1 MSRQGSAPSH
11 GSRASNTKYKTVGH
25 GGVDDALFGGS
36 KTGGARNST
45 MSKDDLNTLLTKKPA
60 NVETDSIVITTGDLQ
75 RLRTL
80 ATVVDKSA
88 LEQQKHQEAAA
99 KMALQAKARERKEKM
114 VAMEVKRKANLVKSD
129 LEAEDE
135 TKSAN
140 LLENSER
147 ARDEQLDD
155 VKHMN
160 QMMLYAKCVTI
171 RDAQL
176 LEKQMIQKEKADLE
190 KSFDALMEQAT
201 SPTTTPPPSPATPSR
216 LQPPPRN
223 LSAPLRTIQER
234 ARCVETT
241 RGKARVP
248 AGRSCLRR
256 RRARASAARPSSSI
270 MAGSKAAPW
279 RRDP

>member
-1 MSRQGSAPSH
+1 MA
-11 GSRASNTKYKTVGH
+11 KE
-25 GGVDDALFGGS
+25 
-36 KTGGARNST
+36 
-45 MSKDDLNTLLTKKPA
+45 DLNTLVNKKPT
-60 NVETDSIVITTGDLQ
+60 NVETDSIVITTNDLT

-88 LEQQKHQEAAA
+88 LEQQKQQEAKD

-129 LEAEDE
+129 LETEDE

-190 KSFDALMEQAT
+190 KSFDALMEQA
-201 SPTTTPPPSPATPSR
+201 SPPPASNGA
-216 LQPPPRN
+216 LQPTPQ
-223 LSAPLRTIQER
+223 L
-234 ARCVETT
+234 
-241 RGKARVP
+241 
-248 AGRSCLRR
+248 
-256 RRARASAARPSSSI
+256 
-270 MAGSKAAPW
+270 
-279 RRDP
+279 